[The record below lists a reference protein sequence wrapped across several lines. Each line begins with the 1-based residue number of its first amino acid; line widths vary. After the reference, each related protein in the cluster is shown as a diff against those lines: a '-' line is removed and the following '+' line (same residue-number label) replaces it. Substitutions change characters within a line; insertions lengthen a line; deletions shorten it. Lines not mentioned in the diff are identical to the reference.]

1 MTVKNIHGQQA
12 IDSREVAEMVE
23 RNHKELLRDIRK
35 YVEIMEK
42 SAEVSQRKIAPS
54 DFFIESSFENRGKEY
69 PCYLITKKGCDMI
82 ANKLTGEKGVLF
94 TAAYVTAFEEMQ
106 RAMQFQYQ
114 PPAFYPTRATSLG
127 EVASYMKEMRIEME
141 KAGHRSQ
148 TILQQSELTC
158 RHFGLPTL
166 PNLGVPPLPTQLSFS
181 DMRTLQSEGEK
192 QLPEGGA
199 L

>member
-1 MTVKNIHGQQA
+1 MTVKNAHGQQA

-23 RNHKELLRDIRK
+23 KNHKELLRDIRK

-94 TAAYVTAFEEMQ
+94 TAAYVTAFEEMRQ
-106 RAMQFQYQ
+106 VF
-114 PPAFYPTRATSLG
+114 S
-127 EVASYMKEMRIEME
+127 
-141 KAGHRSQ
+141 AGHRPPEISPAALAKLITANSKALYNAGATPFEVTEMICDTYTTWNVPVPRVLRNRVSVQ
-148 TILQQSELTC
+148 MSFDDLPALQS
-158 RHFGLPTL
+158 
-166 PNLGVPPLPTQLSFS
+166 PTQPKIP
-181 DMRTLQSEGEK
+181 Q
-192 QLPEGGA
+192 
-199 L
+199 